1 MYAQKKTWLPTTPK
15 GLGQTTTGAVCPS
28 MNQLLGC
35 LDMGDPCCSAAPES
49 TFTTGSA
56 CYNTATGLNV
66 PCPVAGRPQT
76 GGPSTNGPFGAPTMS
91 FSNLNWG
98 VLAAVLVGVVVLAGM
113 SGGKH

>member
-1 MYAQKKTWLPTTPK
+1 VYTQQATWLPTTPK

-35 LDMGDPCCSAAPES
+35 LDMGDPCCSAAPDS
-49 TFTTGSA
+49 TYTAGSA

-66 PCPVAGRPQT
+66 PCPVAGSVQT
-76 GGPSTNGPFGAPTMS
+76 GAPSGNGPFGAMT

-98 VLAAVLVGVVVLAGM
+98 VLAAVLAGLVILAEM
-113 SGGKH
+113 SGGKR